1 LKAYVNAAG
10 DVPHGKEILNDDEL
24 YDELVM
30 TRLRTCDG
38 LPLELL
44 SPENRRYC
52 LRMAE
57 VHLKS
62 GKMTLENGILRI
74 EESGIFV
81 SDDIMSDLMR

>member
-1 LKAYVNAAG
+1 
-10 DVPHGKEILNDDEL
+10 
-24 YDELVM
+24 
-30 TRLRTCDG
+30 
-38 LPLELL
+38 
-44 SPENRRYC
+44 
-52 LRMAE
+52 MAE